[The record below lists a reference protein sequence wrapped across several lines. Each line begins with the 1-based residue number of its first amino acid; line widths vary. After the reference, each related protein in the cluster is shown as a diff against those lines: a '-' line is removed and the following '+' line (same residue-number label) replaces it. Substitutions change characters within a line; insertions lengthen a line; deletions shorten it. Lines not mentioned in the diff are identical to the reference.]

1 MIIGGIQVSQ
11 LPGAAAVSIFNLIYE
26 GRELAHT
33 HDAFAKIS
41 ELRPLAQAM
50 NIRLT
55 PNAPRLQPAGAK
67 TELSFSPFEALSL
80 FHIIGQNITL
90 RQTELSFV
98 TGRIAANAAHEEEDE
113 AQGNSPEDM
122 AATIAEHLTNDE
134 MQALLNKL
142 GEIAEEEDSYTIAL
156 ALINLHGAQKVFDA
170 LTELDIHLDFIG
182 DGADLSD
189 AEIAQA
195 ENLEYAAEIQD
206 QLTDDQINNL
216 IKEFITEEDEDDEQD
231 ILLDLIIERHGICS
245 VGQKITDLGF
255 EFSSDL
261 DPAEDADDEDE
272 EEDFGGGDEG
282 DHELDDEDDSE
293 DHGLSDYALTVLR
306 NDLTALH
313 HNDRV
318 IIANEVGVA
327 VGHDTAELVEE
338 LMGQVPDVL
347 DALEEHDIKLPNFD
361 AVMRAT
367 DEDEDREERL
377 HRLDIQDLEILCDV
391 LGINRVDQDHD
402 ELIDLLCTR
411 PQSEFVSALF
421 IADITMPSLNYEND
435 EPTIDEYRANF
446 EHIAALTM
454 LQSAVATC
462 IADGQQDL
470 VLSFTH

>member
-1 MIIGGIQVSQ
+1 MSISPTLNMIIGGIQVAQ

-90 RQTELSFV
+90 RQTELGFV
-98 TGRIAANAAHEEEDE
+98 TGRIAANAADEDE
-113 AQGNSPEDM
+113 DETQDHTNEGV
-122 AATIAEHLTNDE
+122 AATIADHLSQDE
-134 MQALLNKL
+134 IQALLNKL
-142 GEIAEEEDSYTIAL
+142 GEISEDDDSYAIAL
-156 ALINLHGAQKVFDA
+156 ALINIHGTQKVLGA
-170 LTELDIHLDFIG
+170 LSELDIHLDFFI
-182 DGADLSD
+182 DEDLSED
-189 AEIAQA
+189 EIASA
-195 ENLEYAAEIQD
+195 ENLEFSAEIQD

-231 ILLDLIIERHGICS
+231 ILLDLIITRHGITA

-261 DPAEDADDEDE
+261 DPDEDAEDEDE
-272 EEDFGGGDEG
+272 EGDFDDFNE
-282 DHELDDEDDSE
+282 DEDV
-293 DHGLSDYALTVLR
+293 GLSDYALTVMR

-318 IIANEVGVA
+318 IIANSVGVA
-327 VGHDTAELVEE
+327 VGNDVAELVAT
-338 LMGQVPDVL
+338 LMDSPADVM
-347 DALEEHDIKLPNFD
+347 DALAEHDIKLPNFD
-361 AVMRAT
+361 AVLRAT

-391 LGINRVDQDHD
+391 LGINRVDQEHD
-402 ELIDLLCTR
+402 DLIDLLCCR
-411 PQSEFVSALF
+411 PQSEFASALE
-421 IADITMPSLNYEND
+421 IADIALPSLNYEDD
-435 EPTIDEYRANF
+435 EPTVEEYRVNF